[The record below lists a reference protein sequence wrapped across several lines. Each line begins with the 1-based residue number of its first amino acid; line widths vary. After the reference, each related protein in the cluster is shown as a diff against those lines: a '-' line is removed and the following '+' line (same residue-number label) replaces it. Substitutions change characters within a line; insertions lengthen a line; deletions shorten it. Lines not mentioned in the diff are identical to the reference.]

1 MKEKQTVVTDSQQH
15 NQQGGGYGV
24 LSLMAMIVG
33 IVIGSGI
40 FAKNAGLIT
49 SAGSVLNVLIAWI
62 FGALI
67 VITLVIAFLE
77 VISITEIA
85 GEQSTLAN
93 WGRRL
98 IGIRFGKFLGIYFA
112 LAYFPIVMA
121 GLFQVGA
128 DSLLHTI
135 SYAVTAD
142 HSDAWYSQLAES
154 RISYSAAVVAVGF
167 TLFLIIASI
176 NAVSVKPGKYF
187 QNIGTMIKTIPLFLI
202 IILFIT
208 MLTSADGIH
217 FATNEELEAMAGDS
231 YVLDGT
237 TGTAFKAL
245 MATMPAVLFS
255 FDGFLIAGSLSKE
268 GKKPSSF
275 RTAFILSIIF
285 IIVIYILYS
294 LSILGLGT
302 TEDLSHGGY
311 GSLSNAVYNT
321 FDNETT
327 AAVVDSTITGIIT
340 ISILTGASGCSIATY
355 RMMADLSVNNF
366 IKDEN
371 GEVLKKNKAGINMNG
386 AIIIMGITSFW
397 FFVGT
402 IFDASVLEEGTGAAL
417 GANTIQVSLFGMD
430 MVIVWAYF
438 IYAAVIV
445 GAMVNRFTH
454 KNLVNKRTLFWPAS
468 IIAVLLTILV
478 TVTFAKQI
486 LLPPGGDT
494 SNTLWQAKIL
504 YTIVFFAYIIIIYV
518 VTGFKT
524 GKLTGHT
531 EVSEKLQ
538 AKADAGNKHAQE
550 LVGQIH
556 AKNLLVAEYYGTT
569 VEELEAQKQE
579 IHEKVLAEKEARKLA
594 HEHKHDHIE
603 EDGSEDNAELSKK
616 DKKAAKKGKEVE
628 EAPEQDSVEEAT
640 EPKKAAPVKKAAP
653 KK

>member
-1 MKEKQTVVTDSQQH
+1 MKEKETVVKDSQQH

-40 FAKNAGLIT
+40 FAKNDGLIT

-135 SYAVTAD
+135 SYAVTPD
-142 HSDAWYSQLAES
+142 HSATWYENLIKNNMA
-154 RISYSAAVVAVGF
+154 YSAAIVAVGF

-202 IILFIT
+202 ILLFIA

-217 FATNEELEAMAGDS
+217 FATKDELAGIGIGLEDDKFS
-231 YVLDGT
+231 
-237 TGTAFKAL
+237 TAFKAL

-268 GKKPSSF
+268 GKKASSF

-302 TEDLSHGGY
+302 TEDLTHGAY

-321 FDNETT
+321 FDNGTT
-327 AAVVDSTITGIIT
+327 AAIVDSTITGIIT

-386 AIIIMGITSFW
+386 AIIVIGITALW

-402 IFDASVLEEGTGAAL
+402 IFDSYVLDETVSGAL
-417 GANTIQVSLFGMD
+417 GGTTVQISLFGMD

-454 KNLVNKRTLFWPAS
+454 KNLVNKRTLFWPAA
-468 IIAVLLTILV
+468 IISVFFTIVVTLT
-478 TVTFAKQI
+478 FGKQI

-494 SNTLWQAKIL
+494 SDKLWQAKIL
-504 YTIVFFAYIIIIYV
+504 YTVVFFAYIIIIYV
-518 VTGFKT
+518 ATGLKT
-524 GKLTGHT
+524 GKLSGHT

-550 LVGQIH
+550 LVAQIH

-579 IHEKVLAEKEARKLA
+579 IHEKVLAEKEARRLA
-594 HEHKHDHIE
+594 HEHKHDHID

-628 EAPEQDSVEEAT
+628 EATEQDSVEETT